1 MEWIGYPLPYV
12 MTTRAPSVLKTQKLR
27 RYMGISETLSWFA
40 RPQAVPP
47 IVCLETEI
55 E

>member
-1 MEWIGYPLPYV
+1 
-12 MTTRAPSVLKTQKLR
+12 MTTRAPSVLKDAQSHTLR